1 MKNPKR
7 NEMVV
12 MGCCGKSHKSYG
24 ITVRQDKRNCV
35 FQWAFKINPTAAK
48 REGFDKNKL
57 KGHVIH
63 DDAFPGCP
71 YCGDTNW
78 WQCGNCG
85 CIVCMDENSQET
97 YVKCPRC
104 GNEGHLEAAEEFTFN
119 GGAM

>member
-7 NEMVV
+7 NEMVI

-24 ITVRQDKRNCV
+24 I
-35 FQWAFKINPTAAK
+35 FQWAFKINPTVAK

-71 YCGDTNW
+71 YCGNSSW
-78 WQCGNCG
+78 WQCGSCG
-85 CIVCMDENSQET
+85 CIVCMDVNSQET

-104 GNEGHLEAAEEFTFN
+104 GNGGYLESADEFTFN

>member
-7 NEMVV
+7 NEMVI

-24 ITVRQDKRNCV
+24 ITVRQDV
-35 FQWAFKINPTAAK
+35 
-48 REGFDKNKL
+48 
-57 KGHVIH
+57 VH

-71 YCGDTNW
+71 YCGNNSW

-85 CIVCMDENSQET
+85 CIVCMDENNT
-97 YVKCPRC
+97 KTMVKCPRC
-104 GNEGHLEAAEEFTFN
+104 GNEGELEYTKEFTFK

>member
-7 NEMVV
+7 NEMVI

-24 ITVRQDKRNCV
+24 LTVRQDKKDCI

-57 KGHVIH
+57 KGRVIH

-71 YCGDTNW
+71 YCGRQNW
-78 WQCGNCG
+78 FQCDCG
-85 CIVCMDENSQET
+85 CIVCMDEFEGDEML
-97 YVKCPRC
+97 VKCPKC
-104 GNEGHLEAAEEFTFN
+104 GWKGYVVPTEEFTFN
-119 GGAM
+119 GGSM